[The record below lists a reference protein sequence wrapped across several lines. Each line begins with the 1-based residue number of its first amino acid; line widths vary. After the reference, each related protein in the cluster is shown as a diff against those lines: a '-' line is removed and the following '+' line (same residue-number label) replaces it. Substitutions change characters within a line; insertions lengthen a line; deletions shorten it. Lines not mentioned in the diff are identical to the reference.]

1 MITTRSLCCYDNKN
15 EKWYCDNNKNENWYN
30 DNNSEKWYNDDNKND
45 YIDDIYNNNN
55 NNNNKI
61 KLTSNQYNEK

>member
-1 MITTRSLCCYDNKN
+1 MITIRSLCCY
-15 EKWYCDNNKNENWYN
+15 NNKNENWYN

-55 NNNNKI
+55 NNNKI
-61 KLTSNQYNEK
+61 KLISNQYNEK